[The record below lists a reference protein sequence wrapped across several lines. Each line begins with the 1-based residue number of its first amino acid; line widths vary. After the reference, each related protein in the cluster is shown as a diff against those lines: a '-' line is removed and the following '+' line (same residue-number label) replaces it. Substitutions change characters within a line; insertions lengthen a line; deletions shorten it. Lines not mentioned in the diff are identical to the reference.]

1 MQKHNFHL
9 RAEEDKPEDNK
20 PDLIEKTEK
29 LYFVLSN
36 NLTKEAKSIIWNFL
50 SLAKKYYSKSRHKKH
65 WNDLLENLMNVIN
78 DFENDLPDR
87 ALLKL
92 YGLQQNAHDLNE
104 FDGDDVTPDETET
117 K

>member
-1 MQKHNFHL
+1 
-9 RAEEDKPEDNK
+9 
-20 PDLIEKTEK
+20 
-29 LYFVLSN
+29 
-36 NLTKEAKSIIWNFL
+36 
-50 SLAKKYYSKSRHKKH
+50 
-65 WNDLLENLMNVIN
+65 MNVIN

-104 FDGDDVTPDETET
+104 FDGDDVSPDETET